1 METPNTRYRR
11 KREDE
16 TIGNGNSNGTPR
28 SGSASG
34 SGSNSQD
41 NDRVIWVHDQ
51 RLKRAVQMATEH
63 GISHQPVDKAIELMG

>member
-16 TIGNGNSNGTPR
+16 TIGNGTPK

-34 SGSNSQD
+34 SQD
-41 NDRVIWVHDQ
+41 QDRVIWVHDQ
-51 RLKRAVQMATEH
+51 RLKRAVQMASENGTLPPSLRYLT
-63 GISHQPVDKAIELMG
+63 IKRDLMI

>member
-16 TIGNGNSNGTPR
+16 TIGNSNGNGNGTPR

-34 SGSNSQD
+34 SQD
-41 NDRVIWVHDQ
+41 QDRVIWVHDQ
-51 RLKRAVQMATEH
+51 RLKRAVQMASEH
-63 GISHQPVDKAIELMG
+63 GTSFFPIVTSQQGKLMI